1 MNMDRRSFLASA
13 SLVAASAAGAPL
25 LAGCTTESSGGS
37 STGGTSDAALNDLG
51 RLSGSLVRPDQPDF
65 AAQNLPANDVYASV
79 TPLAIAMCADPA
91 DVATCVNWCRDEG
104 IQPVVRGGGH
114 NYIGASTTTGLL
126 IKTTSPTCPNTPSRG
141 PS

>member
-1 MNMDRRSFLASA
+1 M
-13 SLVAASAAGAPL
+13 
-25 LAGCTTESSGGS
+25 
-37 STGGTSDAALNDLG
+37 
-51 RLSGSLVRPDQPDF
+51 RPDQPDF